1 MFYVVGGLEENE
13 ILLYN
18 VVLAVRDS
26 LNLLLKYVVLNL
38 HSLFLPVLLERG
50 LWRSLHMVMH
60 ALLSHS
66 SSLRPLTDTVERN
79 QKLKRQTYN
88 HRELRSSLISYR

>member
-26 LNLLLKYVVLNL
+26 LNLLLKYVVFLTIRFHPFVL
-38 HSLFLPVLLERG
+38 RVTQRMMHSYPFYT
-50 LWRSLHMVMH
+50 RS
-60 ALLSHS
+60 
-66 SSLRPLTDTVERN
+66 R
-79 QKLKRQTYN
+79 
-88 HRELRSSLISYR
+88 I